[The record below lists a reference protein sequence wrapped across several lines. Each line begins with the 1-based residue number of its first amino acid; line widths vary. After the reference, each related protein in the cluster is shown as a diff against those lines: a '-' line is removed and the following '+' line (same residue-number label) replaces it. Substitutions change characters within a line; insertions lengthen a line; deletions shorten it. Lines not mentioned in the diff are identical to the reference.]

1 MTFILLQKIKKTTL
15 KKGEKYDSIFY
26 TMQLPYRKPG
36 KYSQGNQD
44 PLMTEEKFQALQ
56 KQLARL
62 KDSQPQAAKDV
73 ARLAEMGDFSENV
86 EYQLAK
92 GRLRS
97 INERILRLEYELE
110 HAEIINPSKQKDRVE
125 IGHTVSIYNEQNQK
139 TFQILGSSET
149 NPEKGIISYTSP
161 IGSALLGKKLG
172 ETVKIKIGPRET
184 EYTIVNIQ

>member
-1 MTFILLQKIKKTTL
+1 
-15 KKGEKYDSIFY
+15 
-26 TMQLPYRKPG
+26 MQLPYRKPG
-36 KYSQGNQD
+36 KYSQTDQD

-62 KDSQPQAAKDV
+62 QDSQPQAAKDV

-97 INERILRLEYELE
+97 INERILRLEYEIN
-110 HAEIINPSKQKDRVE
+110 HAQIIQPSIQKNRVE
-125 IGHTVSIYNEQNQK
+125 IGHTVSIYNGQNQK
-139 TFQILGSSET
+139 TFQILGSTET

-161 IGSALLGKKLG
+161 IGSALLGRKLG
-172 ETVKIKIGPRET
+172 EKINIKIGPREV
-184 EYTIVNIQ
+184 EYTIVDIQ